1 MKRNI
6 PLILSSV
13 VAVALLVGCG
23 GSDSNIDDQN
33 DAIPAQSYTLVPQT
47 GTENYLFYGETNH
60 KSLGSLSN
68 MRVIGADTPQNVL
81 VQNNDT
87 TDTSYP
93 VLSTKMATYNSNDKT
108 YEDLYVST
116 LSYISDGYAYTVPMK
131 KGNTSPAAQ
140 RNSSAGKLSD
150 IDYEDIHYLNVTQY
164 LTAHDDDANKTVL
177 ITPDMGPNDAAV
189 DIGDRKFLT
198 VTYPSYGAAI
208 DGYLFYN
215 NITHEVEKCSLDVQN
230 CIGLNLPDVGSRDFE
245 DDLFGSVYSVF
256 LVDDTHLYRVDK
268 SNGDVKEIDFGNIVI
283 DRTYTQ
289 GDSVY
294 IVTDEDDVNIYR
306 VNILTEQTTKIT
318 KVGDSRVE
326 RIRAFTDDWVIY
338 GSDTLLMA
346 TKKQDASD
354 TAIKLAET
362 TKTKGYKYVK
372 DFDMADRFLFV
383 PYSIDTTIKETSFKA
398 CIFENSDGSINCKD
412 DAFWAGVVIAKNG
425 TMSVEAGYP
434 YTPYAYVRID
444 ETDSFGGG
452 KLKAIDPEKPLE
464 DGLSMGTIANYNFQ
478 TFMSNS
484 RYAQQMVDDNG
495 GIVLFAK
502 NDTNFHVDAFYMNL
516 LKENSLIQLTNTDP
530 GADIS
535 LGRDHCHGRHC
546 MICHSF
552 SGGKIYVDGSGSSS
566 AYGYKIRLN
575 FEDGTVLDA
584 NVSKGKSENF
594 SMPLQ
599 KFVGNFKASVL
610 DENGTVVNQSD
621 SYYHEGVEYAN
632 CNYCHARDG
641 ATRYGAP
648 GAISIVPI
656 P

>member
-1 MKRNI
+1 MKKNI

-13 VAVALLVGCG
+13 VALSLLIGCG

-33 DAIPAQSYTLVPQT
+33 DIISTQSYTLVAQT

-68 MRVIGADTPQNVL
+68 MRVISASTPQNIL
-81 VQNNDT
+81 VQDDDT
-87 TDTSYP
+87 TATSYP
-93 VLSTKMATYNSNDKT
+93 VLSTKIASYNSSDKS
-108 YEDLYVST
+108 YKNLYVST
-116 LSYISDGYAYTVPMK
+116 LSYISNGYAYTVPMQK
-131 KGNTSPAAQ
+131 ANTLPAAQ
-140 RNSSAGKLSD
+140 RNSNAGKLSN
-150 IDYEDIHYLNVTQY
+150 IDYQDIHYLTTTQY
-164 LTAHDDDANKTVL
+164 LTAHDDVTNKTVL
-177 ITPDMGPNDAAV
+177 ITPDMGPNDMAL

-198 VTYPSYGAAI
+198 VTYLTYGAEI

-215 NITHEVEKCSLDVQN
+215 NSTSKVEKCSLDMQT
-230 CIGLNLPDVGSRDFE
+230 CTGLNIPNVGSRDFE

-256 LVDDTHLYRVDK
+256 LVDDTHLYKVNK
-268 SNGDVKEIDFGNIVI
+268 SNASVKEVNFGNVVI
-283 DRTYTQ
+283 NRLYTQ
-289 GDSVY
+289 DDSVY

-306 VNILTEQTTKIT
+306 VNMLTEQTIKIT
-318 KVGDSRVE
+318 QVGDSRIE

-383 PYSIDTTIKETSFKA
+383 PYSINITTRKTSFKA
-398 CIFENSDGSINCKD
+398 CIFENSDGSIDCKD
-412 DAFWAGVVIAKNG
+412 NAFWGGVVIAKNG
-425 TMSVEAGYP
+425 KMSVKSGYP
-434 YTPYAYVRID
+434 YTPYAYVRVD

-452 KLKAIDPEKPLE
+452 KLKAIDPRYPLD
-464 DGLSMGTIANYNFQ
+464 DGLNMGIVANYNFQ

-484 RYAQQMVDDNG
+484 RYAQQMIDDNG

-516 LKENSLIQLTNTDP
+516 LKKNSLIQLTNTDP
-530 GADIS
+530 GVDIS

-552 SGGKIYVDGSGSSS
+552 SGGKIYVDKSGSSS
-566 AYGYKIRLN
+566 AYGYKIRLD

-610 DENGTVVNQSD
+610 DENETVVNQSD
-621 SYYHEGVEYAN
+621 SYYHEGLEYAN